1 MAELTLAAGLVRG
14 FLDFAATKGASA
26 AALAAQA
33 GLDPADLDDPDK
45 RIPFAAYVALM
56 RHAKAA
62 TGDAALALHFGEAVD
77 IADMSMVALLGRG
90 ETPAEAVVAFNRFSR
105 LVVEVDPA
113 GGDRHALVRRD
124 GGLWLVDRRP
134 DPNDFPELTE
144 SSFARMAVGG
154 RRGGMDF
161 LREVHVTHKAPAW
174 RAEYER
180 IFAVPVVFASDWN
193 ALRIDEAM
201 MSVRIGTQ
209 PAYLQRILH
218 ERAEA
223 LLAELD
229 RAKTVRG
236 RVEALLEPSLH
247 DGGARIREIA
257 AKLGMSRQTLYR
269 KLRAEATS
277 FESVRDDLRRRL
289 ALNHLGKGRMTVAE
303 AAYALGFSDR
313 AAFSRACKRW
323 TGMGPAA
330 LRGRVAALSG
340 DGAPSR

>member
-14 FLDFAATKGASA
+14 FLDFAAARGAPA

-33 GLDPADLDDPDK
+33 GIGPADLDDPDA

-56 RHAKAA
+56 RAAKAA
-62 TGDAALALHFGEAVD
+62 TGDEALALHFGEAVD

-90 ETPAEAVVAFNRFSR
+90 ETPAEAVVTFNRFSR

-134 DPNDFPELTE
+134 NPNDFPELTE
-144 SSFARMAVGG
+144 SAFARMAVGG

-180 IFAVPVVFASDWN
+180 IFAVPVVFESDWN
-193 ALRIDEAM
+193 AMRVDEAL

-209 PAYLQRILH
+209 PAYLERILH

-229 RAKTVRG
+229 RGKTMRG
-236 RVEALLEPSLH
+236 RVEALLAPSLH
-247 DGGARIREIA
+247 DGGGGIRLLAAR
-257 AKLGMSRQTLYR
+257 LGMSRQTLYR
-269 KLRAEATS
+269 KLKAEGTS
-277 FESVRDDLRRRL
+277 FEAVRDDLRRRL
-289 ALNHLGKGRMTVAE
+289 ALDYLGRDGMTVAE
-303 AAYALGFSDR
+303 AAYLTGFSDR

-323 TGMGPAA
+323 TGKGPAA
-330 LRGRVAALSG
+330 LRKGEMQG
-340 DGAPSR
+340 